1 MDGSPNPPDR
11 GERGP
16 MAIAAAILGASL
28 IISWGM
34 GNGGPRYQIAGS
46 ADSVVRLD
54 TDSGEMLACNAQQC
68 VRVEGPTREKVL
80 GPLKVVVDKTER
92 REALPSPATGNSN

>member
-1 MDGSPNPPDR
+1 MNGSPNPPDR

-34 GNGGPRYQIAGS
+34 GNDEPRYQIAGS
-46 ADSVVRLD
+46 GDSVVRLD
-54 TDSGEMLACNAQQC
+54 TDSGEMLACNARQC
-68 VRVEGPTREKVL
+68 VRVEGPAREKVL
-80 GPLKVVVDKTER
+80 GPLKVVVDKTET
-92 REALPSPATGNSN
+92 REALPAPASNTSP